1 MVVYCVV
8 FLYFI
13 LGNVMS
19 LLQIEKI
26 TCCTKMI
33 TDT

>member
-1 MVVYCVV
+1 MVVFCVA
-8 FLYFI
+8 FLYLI
-13 LGNVMS
+13 VGNVMS

-26 TCCTKMI
+26 TCCLKVI